1 MRAKKSI
8 RAWVARDSSGRLFL
22 YRNKPRKSTDE
33 QLSTSVHV
41 CGIPSDAFPSVKWE
55 DNEPTRVIIRLAQ
68 YDYKKKHFRKY
79 TCHYQ

>member
-33 QLSTSVHV
+33 WLSTSVHV
-41 CGIPSDAFPSVKWE
+41 
-55 DNEPTRVIIRLAQ
+55 
-68 YDYKKKHFRKY
+68 FRIA
-79 TCHYQ
+79 